1 MWQSNAVGSYL
12 SSAKESDQS
21 PVAGYAVRGR
31 GYPDVAFA
39 GSKFLVRIGGK
50 YFGISGTS
58 ASAPGVAGM
67 FSNINA
73 ARMAIG
79 KGSIGWVNP
88 ALYTHADSFANDIT
102 SGHNKCSAD
111 GVCCPHGYT
120 AGPGWDPV
128 SGLGTLNYGLMS
140 KVLVELG
147 TVNSALHFPSFKPVF
162 TPRPTSTKPSIKP
175 FTYSPSSGKPSRIP
189 TGVPSRAPTESTF
202 AYMEATQ
209 VMKDRYSVCTYQHS
223 YLRLLLSL

>member
-1 MWQSNAVGSYL
+1 M
-12 SSAKESDQS
+12 
-21 PVAGYAVRGR
+21 RGR

-50 YFGISGTS
+50 NFGISGTS

-88 ALYTHADSFANDIT
+88 ALYTHADSFVNDIT
-102 SGHNKCSAD
+102 SGHNKCASD
-111 GVCCPHGYT
+111 GLCCPHGYT

-147 TVNSALHFPSFKPVF
+147 TVNSALYFPSFKPIF
-162 TPRPTSTKPSIKP
+162 TPRPSSGKPSIKP
-175 FTYSPSSGKPSRIP
+175 FTYNPTSGRPSRIP
-189 TGVPSRAPTESTF
+189 TGMPSRAPTESTF

-209 VMKDRYSVCTYQHS
+209 VMENCHPFCMC
-223 YLRLLLSL
+223 L